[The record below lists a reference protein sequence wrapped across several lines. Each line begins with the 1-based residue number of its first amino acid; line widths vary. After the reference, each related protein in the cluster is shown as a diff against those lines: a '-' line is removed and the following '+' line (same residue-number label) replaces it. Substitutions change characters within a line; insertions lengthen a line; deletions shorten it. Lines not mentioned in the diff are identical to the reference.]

1 MKKLLIINKK
11 IKFSEKSFFLTQL
24 NTKNLIILD
33 INFEQNIEFYQKLN
47 IINYIYRYNI
57 FFEKNF
63 QKIKLSYEKKISIF
77 LKENPKYI
85 IFKFSEINFSDFW
98 WKLTFN
104 VKAINIFCKKNKV
117 NEIQVLETTNS
128 YLSEALFF
136 QNDKKYFIKNK
147 YNFNLFIY
155 KIFLKKIFYLNFI
168 KEIYTIFCARRL
180 LSKNHNKKN
189 KIIYSSFPYGWIFSK
204 KTYSRFFGN
213 EINNDNNFYL
223 FSITRNN
230 KYQIDITNN
239 LINKLKKIKNY
250 FILESYGSIKNILKS
265 YFFLPNNKKAIFDE
279 LNNLFNNKYIAKL
292 LTYGIVYV
300 EKPKNKVFENNL
312 NQFYKQNKINKILHN
327 MPEFIDGRIINKT
340 FNYYDVSTYSLQHS
354 SIGDLQFSRFISML
368 KILDKINKNYLSK
381 KIFVENNI
389 IKKNLKNISPIIKI
403 VGNIRINKRK
413 FVIKINERNI
423 FYISEMHNVKLLK
436 DKIKEILNNFKEKN
450 LFIRV
455 HPGKKVIQKKIIL
468 QFKEYNKRL
477 FIDKSK
483 SISKSITTIKPI
495 LVLTSSPTIYSELIT
510 NNQKTVLLKDNSFI
524 TNYPSEIKKNKVITT
539 EKFKSIDFQKKIHKV
554 PTTIY
559 GIEAERKIIKYFNE

>member
-1 MKKLLIINKK
+1 MKKLLIVNKK
-11 IKFSEKSFFLTQL
+11 IKFSEKSFFLAQL

-47 IINYIYRYNI
+47 IQKFIYRYNI

-63 QKIKLSYEKKISIF
+63 KKIKSLYEKKISIF
-77 LKENPKYI
+77 LKKKPKYI

-98 WKLTFN
+98 WKLVFN
-104 VKAINIFCKKNKV
+104 VKAINIFCKINKIK
-117 NEIQVLETTNS
+117 EIQILETVNS
-128 YLSEALFF
+128 YLSGALFF

-147 YNFNLFIY
+147 YNLNLFFYI
-155 KIFLKKIFYLNFI
+155 IFLKKAFYLNFI
-168 KEIYTIFCARRL
+168 KEIYAIFCSRRH
-180 LSKNHNKKN
+180 SSRKYNKKN
-189 KIIYSSFPYGWIFSK
+189 KIIYSSFPYGWIFSN

-213 EINNDNNFYL
+213 KINDDNNFYL

-230 KYQIDITNN
+230 NYQLDFSNN
-239 LINKLKKIKNY
+239 LTNKLKKIKNY

-265 YFFLPNNKKAIFDE
+265 YFFLSNNKKDIFND
-279 LNNLFNNKYIAKL
+279 LNKFFNNKFIAKL
-292 LTYGIVYV
+292 LTYGIVYI

-312 NQFYKQNKINKILHN
+312 NQFYKKNRINKILHN

-340 FNYYDVSTYSLQHS
+340 FNNYDVNTYSLQHS

-389 IKKNLKNISPIIKI
+389 IKKNLKNISSIIKI
-403 VGNIRINKRK
+403 VGNIRINKKK
-413 FVIKINERNI
+413 FEIKTNGQNI

-436 DKIKEILNNFKEKN
+436 KKIKLILNNFKDKN

-455 HPGKKVIQKKIIL
+455 HPGKKIIQKKIIL

-483 SISKSITTIKPI
+483 SIS
-495 LVLTSSPTIYSELIT
+495 
-510 NNQKTVLLKDNSFI
+510 
-524 TNYPSEIKKNKVITT
+524 
-539 EKFKSIDFQKKIHKV
+539 
-554 PTTIY
+554 
-559 GIEAERKIIKYFNE
+559 